1 MYTRPVLID
10 IRAPPR
16 IIHPLAAYQVFANVL
31 NIMDLYLYFL
41 IFFFYKNRITSL
53 SSYTLRSDQCRQ
65 SDMTRADP
73 FNKILKLVCAYITG
87 STIMYSTVQN
97 HLKSHEESRKRHEM
111 IISSSFQIHAGVPRH
126 LCALSSLVSE

>member
-16 IIHPLAAYQVFANVL
+16 IIHPLAAYQVFAKVL

-53 SSYTLRSDQCRQ
+53 FLYLTLRSV
-65 SDMTRADP
+65 P
-73 FNKILKLVCAYITG
+73 PI
-87 STIMYSTVQN
+87 
-97 HLKSHEESRKRHEM
+97 RHG
-111 IISSSFQIHAGVPRH
+111 AR
-126 LCALSSLVSE
+126 